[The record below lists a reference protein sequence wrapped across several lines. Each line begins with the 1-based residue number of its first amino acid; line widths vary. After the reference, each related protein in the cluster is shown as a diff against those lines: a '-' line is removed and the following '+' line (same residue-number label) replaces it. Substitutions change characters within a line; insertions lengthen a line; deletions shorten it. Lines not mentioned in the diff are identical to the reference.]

1 MYKIIFKIGDST
13 YERKMNVKLNPKSTM
28 TLEDCNKQ
36 FAAAKKCM
44 KMHESLA
51 ILVDSVA
58 VVEAKLKTGSVQKDI
73 DAIASFKNTLLATK
87 NSSIFADEK
96 RLREEITELYSKICS
111 QESSPG
117 NLQIENL
124 SKLEKELEKSKAK
137 WLKIRK
143 ENNW

>member
-1 MYKIIFKIGDST
+1 
-13 YERKMNVKLNPKSTM
+13 
-28 TLEDCNKQ
+28 LEDCNKQ
-36 FAAAKKCM
+36 FAAAKQCM

-51 ILVDSVA
+51 VLVDSVA
-58 VVEAKLKTGSVQKDI
+58 IVEAKLKIAGVQKDI
-73 DAIASFKNTLLATK
+73 DSIASFKNTLLATK